1 VNAGVGGSLDD
12 DAGAVETGGVLPRDR
27 LSACDSNIGQYTMH
41 PSMALP
47 MHEREDT
54 PSTRHWR
61 RGSECTMRLCS
72 KGALNDITYFRGRSK
87 AIVAF
92 VDTGRQVRLDT
103 CPTWITS
110 IASASPR
117 VSGRRTNARS
127 RLLT

>member
-1 VNAGVGGSLDD
+1 MNAGVGGSLDD

-27 LSACDSNIGQYTMH
+27 LWAYDSDIGQYMMQS
-41 PSMALP
+41 SMVLP
-47 MHEREDT
+47 VHEREDT
-54 PSTRHWR
+54 LRTRHSP
-61 RGSECTMRLCS
+61 RGSMCTMRLCS
-72 KGALNDITYFRGRSK
+72 NGALDDITYVRRRSK

-127 RLLT
+127 GLLT